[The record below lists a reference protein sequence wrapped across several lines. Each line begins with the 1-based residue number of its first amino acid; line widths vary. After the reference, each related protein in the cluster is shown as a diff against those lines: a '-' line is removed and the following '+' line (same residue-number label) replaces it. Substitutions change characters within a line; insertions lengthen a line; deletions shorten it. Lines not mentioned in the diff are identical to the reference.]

1 MAPIFD
7 QVIGLLSGPDG
18 NLIYSLVL
26 GLCALA
32 ALVACWYAR
41 RNRHSAVG
49 RRMQLGL
56 VILFIAQLI
65 LFGAA
70 CLAWGSTSGHSYLP
84 PLDRTV
90 ALFGLILIVWL
101 WAFPERHPTGDII
114 ASVAAGVVV
123 LLGLGSVIVWMTIG
137 SNASFNSSALEGYAY
152 YTGLVLVVAGIILL
166 LLRRPR
172 YWGYGTLMLTIMLA
186 GYVGQLFRGQ
196 ADADYDWY
204 VHLGEMV
211 AYIVLLALPLRLVD
225 LWQAETTTGKAK
237 TTQVGSPQTSRQ
249 LIQSITNLL
258 SEPNPQKYYQ
268 ELTRVVAQLMNA
280 DFCLLLMPP
289 KTGDQLIIPV
299 GYSRSDDRMIDGFAS
314 DGRKMPIILEAIK
327 SGKNLQLSSD
337 KDAEL
342 RALAAAIGL
351 KQATSFMMVPFH
363 PKGSN
368 AIMAMA
374 MVSGTATNAWSS
386 DDASQLVDIEQ
397 QLVSIAG
404 QYSKGVGLQVDQ
416 GELLQKLQQAQAS
429 ADQTRLEY
437 AQLKA
442 KYDSISTQV
451 VVSAPMAVE
460 MAALLESQKNLQ
472 GTITQLETRNHE
484 LESLLARGRP
494 SVEEVEQLRQEL
506 RATLVDLARMPSTL
520 SKSDQKML
528 ELQLS
533 AVKRLDDMQ
542 PTELVNSIAQEF
554 RQPLASII
562 GYTDLLLG
570 ESVGLLGAVQRKFV
584 ERVKA
589 STERMGILLNELVEV
604 MSIDGGTVDQ
614 TAVSV
619 DLKTVIDEALGN
631 IAGQIS
637 EKNIDMR
644 VELPD
649 RLVAVR
655 VNQDALL
662 QIMENLLQNACLVT
676 PIDGWIRLLTV
687 IEQEENVPSYI
698 HISVTDQGGG
708 VEKMDISRVFLRRYK
723 MENPLIH
730 GIGDT
735 GVGLSI
741 VKSLVELNKGRVWV
755 DSKEGAGA
763 TFSVLLPLAE
773 DQSNQVEPSASTG

>member
-1 MAPIFD
+1 MTPIFD
-7 QVIGLLSGPDG
+7 QAISLLSGPDG
-18 NLIYSLVL
+18 MLLYSLVL

-32 ALVACWYAR
+32 ALVGCWYAGGGQQ
-41 RNRHSAVG
+41 SPLG

-56 VILFIAQLI
+56 VLLFAAQLI
-65 LFGAA
+65 LFTAA
-70 CLAWGSTSGHSYLP
+70 YLAWGSNGGHSYLP

-90 ALFGLILIVWL
+90 ALFNLVLIVWL
-101 WAFPERHPTGDII
+101 WVFPEHHPIGDLI
-114 ASVAAGVVV
+114 ATVAAGVIV
-123 LLGLGSVIVWMTIG
+123 LLGLGSVVVWITIG
-137 SNASFNSSALEGYAY
+137 SSASFNSSILEGYAY
-152 YTGLVLVVAGIILL
+152 YTGLVLGVIGVILL
-166 LLRRPR
+166 LVRRPR
-172 YWGYGTLMLTIMLA
+172 YWGLGSLMLIILLA
-186 GYVGQLFRGQ
+186 GYVGQFFNGQ
-196 ADADYDWY
+196 AEADYDWY

-211 AYIVLLALPLRLVD
+211 AYLVLLTLPLRLVD
-225 LWQAETTTGKAK
+225 LRRAETIAGTVKA
-237 TTQVGSPQTSRQ
+237 TQAVPQQTSVQ

-258 SEPNPQKYYQ
+258 VEPSPQKYYQ
-268 ELTRVVAQLMNA
+268 QLTRAVAHLVNA

-299 GYSRSDDRMIDGFAS
+299 GYRRVDEKMIDGFTS
-314 DGRKMPIILEAIK
+314 DGRKMPTILEAIK
-327 SGKNLQLSSD
+327 SSKTLQLSCINET
-337 KDAEL
+337 EL
-342 RALAAAIGL
+342 RALADAVGL
-351 KQATSFMMVPFH
+351 KQAANFMMVPFH

-374 MVSGTATNAWSS
+374 VVSGTLTKVWGD
-386 DDASQLVDIEQ
+386 DDALQLVDIEQ
-397 QLVSIAG
+397 LLVSEAG
-404 QYSKGVGLQVDQ
+404 QYSKGVGVQTDQ
-416 GELLQKLQQAQAS
+416 GELSQKLDQAQAS

-442 KYDSISTQV
+442 KYDSISTQAA
-451 VVSAPMAVE
+451 VSAPMAVE

-472 GTITQLETRNHE
+472 GTITQLETRNRE
-484 LESLLARGRP
+484 VESLLSKGKP

-506 RATLVDLARMPSTL
+506 RAALVDLARMPSTL

-533 AVKRLDDMQ
+533 TVKRLDDMQ

-619 DLKTVIDEALGN
+619 DLKTVVDEALGN

-649 RLVAVR
+649 RPVAVR

-676 PIDGWIRLLTV
+676 SIDGWIRLLAI
-687 IEQEENVPSYI
+687 IEQQENVPSYI
-698 HISVTDQGGG
+698 QISVTDQGGG
-708 VEKMDISRVFLRRYK
+708 IEKIDISRVFQRRYK
-723 MENPLIH
+723 MENPLIQ

-763 TFSVLLPLAE
+763 TFSILLPLAE
-773 DQSNQVEPSASTG
+773 DQSNQVEQSAATG